1 MEFSLD
7 ISLILPAEETAIP
20 VQAIEAV
27 EKLKLFFKLR
37 GISIHMSAGFTG
49 EKFPEGQTVQ
59 LEYHN
64 ADTLV
69 YDILLEADT
78 RCGHEFSDVIY
89 IGNSCIYIEGEKVV
103 QFEAVRYFAE
113 NGPLSVFRSKLQD
126 IAPIDEESEDVME
139 LRKQLSQLELLF
151 FNYDLFRRS
160 VRNATYPIKDRVLT
174 DKILEVYHNVFDSGA
189 EVDFSMENVLAGL
202 DGIIDYA
209 QDHSNTEELLAVLKL
224 YAEFLII
231 SEELGRAQCVLERY
245 HRIYEEST
253 CPKGF
258 QLQQQRITCLYF
270 LSSVLFGLKEFD
282 RSLEVFQRTVDSAVL
297 LLGEYHP
304 DILYY
309 LHLYAGVY
317 EMAGRYADSVKVL
330 EHLSDKIEQIYGRNS
345 AQYAIVVNNMA
356 FSCSEDGNYDKAI
369 EYYLESA
376 GILEGLQNGNVDLLC
391 TIYDNLANCF
401 LEKDQCEE
409 AMEYALKNYSLRG
422 QMFLEDSAEMAD
434 SHMMLGK
441 CHYALGEV
449 EEALEL
455 YRKALPVFLR
465 NYGSKE
471 RIVLAT
477 YSNMASCYLD
487 LSNYEEAEKCLLK
500 TLEMQKLIL
509 GEDHVEISTTYNKLG
524 FLYVETGRMDE
535 AIAHYKKT
543 LEIRRKT
550 LRKYHPDISH
560 ILSNIGRFYAQQ
572 EDWDMAFEHFNE
584 SLDIVKRNFGPIH
597 KLTRA
602 LCIETVDACFGA
614 GKFDKVIG
622 MLDSFVKACSR
633 TSEMTDDIQA
643 DIAWFHHAL
652 GLAYENVEDF
662 KNALSS
668 YIKAFTIRKNLFGE
682 EHPDT
687 VSSYEAFVMAQS
699 VFVPYSGKLH

>member
-1 MEFSLD
+1 MEFLLN
-7 ISLILPAEETAIP
+7 ISLILPAEETVIP

-27 EKLKLFFKLR
+27 GKLKEFFKLR
-37 GISIHMSAGFTG
+37 GISIHLSAGSCG
-49 EKFPEGQTVQ
+49 ENFQEGQTVQ

-78 RCGHEFSDVIY
+78 RCGHDFSDVIY
-89 IGNSCIYIEGEKVV
+89 IGNSSIIIEGEKVV
-103 QFEAVRYFAE
+103 QFEAVRHFAE
-113 NGPLSVFRSKLQD
+113 NGLLSAYRSKLQD
-126 IAPIDEESEDVME
+126 VAPVAEESEDVIA
-139 LRKQLSQLELLF
+139 LRKQLYQLELLF

-160 VRNATYPIKDRVLT
+160 LRNVSYPIKDTVVS
-174 DKILEVYHNVFDSGA
+174 DKILAVYHNVFNSGV
-189 EVDFSMENVLAGL
+189 EVEFSMEKILAGL
-202 DGIIDYA
+202 NGIIEYA
-209 QDHSNTEELLAVLKL
+209 QVHSNTEELLAVLKI
-224 YAEFLII
+224 YSEFLII
-231 SEELGRAQCVLERY
+231 SEELGRAVEILDRY
-245 HRIYEEST
+245 HKIYEESSCT
-253 CPKGF
+253 KSF

-270 LSSVLFGLKEFD
+270 LASVLYGLKEFD
-282 RSLEVFQRTVDSAVL
+282 KSVETFQLTVDAAVL

-309 LHLYAGVY
+309 LHVYAGVY
-317 EMAGRYADSVKVL
+317 EMAGRYADSVRVL
-330 EHLSDKIEQIYGRNS
+330 EQLTGKIEQIYGRNS
-345 AQYAIVVNNMA
+345 VQYAIGMNNMA
-356 FSCSEDGNYDKAI
+356 FSCSEDGNYDQAI
-369 EYYLESA
+369 EYYIESA
-376 GILEGLQNGNVDLLC
+376 GILEELKNGNGELLC

-401 LEKDQCEE
+401 LEKEQCDE

-422 QMFLEDSAEMAD
+422 QMFLEGSAEMAD
-434 SHMMLGK
+434 SYMMLGK

-449 EEALEL
+449 EEALEM

-509 GEDHVEISTTYNKLG
+509 GDEHVETSTTYNKLG
-524 FLYVETGRMDE
+524 FLYLDTGRMDE

-550 LRKYHPDISH
+550 LRKYHPDIAN
-560 ILSNIGRFYAQQ
+560 ILTNIGRFYAQQ
-572 EDWDMAFEHFNE
+572 EDLDTAFEYFNE

-597 KLTRA
+597 KKTR
-602 LCIETVDACFGA
+602 LLSIETADVCFGA
-614 GKFDKVIG
+614 EKFDRVIE
-622 MLDSFVKACSR
+622 LLEKYVQACSR
-633 TSEMTDDIQA
+633 VSEMSDDLET

-662 KNALSS
+662 KKALSS
-668 YIKAFTIRKNLFGE
+668 YIKAFTIRKKLFGE

-687 VSSYEAFVMAQS
+687 VNSYETFIMVQS
-699 VFVPYSGKLH
+699 VFVPYSGKVQ

>member
-1 MEFSLD
+1 MEFSLN
-7 ISLILPAEETAIP
+7 ISLILPAGETVIP

-27 EKLKLFFKLR
+27 EKLEVFFRLR
-37 GISIHMSAGFTG
+37 GISIGLSAGSGG
-49 EKFPEGQTVQ
+49 EKFPGGQTVQ

-89 IGNSCIYIEGEKVV
+89 IGSSCIFIEGEKVV
-103 QFEAVRYFAE
+103 HFEAVRYFAE
-113 NGPLSVFRSKLQD
+113 NGLLSACRSKLQD
-126 IAPIDEESEDVME
+126 IAPIDEESQDVMA
-139 LRKQLSQLELLF
+139 LRKQLYQLELLF
-151 FNYDLFRRS
+151 FNYDLFRRA
-160 VRNATYPIKDRVLT
+160 VRNASYPIKDPVIT
-174 DKILEVYHNVFDSGA
+174 DQILAVYHNVFNSGA
-189 EVDFSMENVLAGL
+189 DVEFSMEKVLAGL

-209 QDHSNTEELLAVLKL
+209 NEHSNTEQLLAVLKL
-224 YAEFLII
+224 YIEFLII
-231 SEELGRAQCVLERY
+231 SEELGSAEEYLERY
-245 HRIYEEST
+245 HKIYEEST
-253 CPKGF
+253 CQKSF
-258 QLQQQRITCLYF
+258 QMQQQRITCLYF
-270 LSSVLFGLKEFD
+270 LASVLFGLKEFD

-309 LHLYAGVY
+309 LHVYAGVY
-317 EMAGRYADSVKVL
+317 EMAGRYAHSVKLL
-330 EHLSDKIEQIYGRNS
+330 EHLTGKIEHIYGRNS
-345 AQYAIVVNNMA
+345 LQYAIGVNNMA
-356 FSCSEDGNYDKAI
+356 FSCSEDGNYDQAV

-422 QMFLEDSAEMAD
+422 QIFLEDSAEMAD

-465 NYGSKE
+465 NYGNKE

-509 GEDHVEISTTYNKLG
+509 GEEHVETSTTYNKLG
-524 FLYVETGRMDE
+524 FLYMETGRMDE

-572 EDWDMAFEHFNE
+572 EDWNMAFEHFNE
-584 SLDIVKRNFGPIH
+584 SLDIVKRNFGPVH

-614 GKFDKVIG
+614 EKFDKVIEL
-622 MLDSFVKACSR
+622 LDKFVRDCSR
-633 TSEMTDDIQA
+633 ASEMSDDIQT

-662 KNALSS
+662 KKALSS

-687 VSSYEAFVMAQS
+687 VNSYEAFVMVQS
-699 VFVPYSGKLH
+699 VFVPYSGKLQ

>member
-509 GEDHVEISTTYNKLG
+509 GEDHVETSTTYNKLG

-602 LCIETVDACFGA
+602 LCIETVDTCFGA

-622 MLDSFVKACSR
+622 LLDSFVKACSR

-662 KNALSS
+662 KKALSS